1 MNKNFIVAMIL
12 SVAVMFIWSEFF
24 APKPDPEAIKK
35 QQQAE
40 QEKTDEKAPE
50 NITVTQTPAA
60 QAEAI
65 APAAQLSAE
74 KKNPEETGSIRNEA
88 LELTYSTLSGKVTK
102 SLITDQRY
110 KS

>member
-65 APAAQLSAE
+65 ASFLILPVSSGFFFSAE
-74 KKNPEETGSIRNEA
+74 S
-88 LELTYSTLSGKVTK
+88 
-102 SLITDQRY
+102 
-110 KS
+110 